1 MNCRDKIVA
10 AVFLRNNGADSAP
23 TMNATARILLA
34 IVALAALSVSAFAKE
49 HKKKGTAIRV
59 TWKDVPAAVQ
69 TTIKSNAAG
78 GKVVEVGKDTAGG
91 VPFYYAEVRG
101 TDRKWTKVY
110 VTETGTLMK
119 VEPDN
124 ARNNRKHKPL
134 FGGSSLIG
142 PAPVA

>member
-1 MNCRDKIVA
+1 
-10 AVFLRNNGADSAP
+10 
-23 TMNATARILLA
+23 MNATAGFLLA
-34 IVALAALSVSAFAKE
+34 IIALAVLPGSAFAKE

-69 TTIKSNAAG
+69 TTIESNVAG
-78 GKVVEVGKDTAGG
+78 GKVVEVERDTASG
-91 VPFYYAEVRG
+91 VPFYCAEVKG

-134 FGGSSLIG
+134 FGGSSVIG